1 MADCFYHPQE
11 SRRLRQL
18 RELKPEMFRGFVDFE
33 RVVFQDGEL
42 PLKTKELIAVAVAH
56 VTQCPYCID
65 VHVKRAKKAGASTGE
80 VAEAIFVAMTL
91 RAGGSFAHAAI
102 ALRAA
107 EEADA
112 KATASQGDDRRSP
125 HQ

>member
-1 MADCFYHPQE
+1 MAECFYHPEE
-11 SRRLRQL
+11 SKRLRRL

-33 RVVFQDGEL
+33 RTVFRTGEL
-42 PLKTKELIAVAVAH
+42 SVKIKELIAIATAH

-65 VHVKRAKKAGASTGE
+65 VHVKRAKRAGATDGE
-80 VAEAIFVAMTL
+80 IAEAVFVAMTL
-91 RAGGSFAHAAI
+91 RAGGAFAHAAL

-112 KATASQGDDRRSP
+112 TAESKP
-125 HQ
+125 A